1 MRHDAMSKTPT
12 ASQRQR
18 WRFERLMAVAQSAY
32 LDGQGQLAT
41 WTLQIAWMAATNRSQ
56 ATNVSS
62 GAQFMLDHPIDGI
75 DRAILQD
82 LADDTSMSEMVL
94 SA

>member
-1 MRHDAMSKTPT
+1 MST
-12 ASQRQR
+12 ASERQR
-18 WRFERLMAVAQSAY
+18 WRFERLMAVAHSAY

-41 WTLQIAWMAATNRSQ
+41 WVLQAAWLAAENPSQ
-56 ATNVSS
+56 AANVSS

-75 DRAILQD
+75 DFTILQD
-82 LADDTSMSEMVL
+82 LADDTSMSEIVL